1 MRPVWR
7 GKGRVKM
14 GEIVHRILDMI
25 TGLGYW
31 GILIGLALEVIP
43 SEIVLAYAGYLVFKG
58 EINVTEAVIFG
69 TIGCLLQQVV
79 LYAIGSYG
87 GRPFVDRYGKFLHL
101 KPKHIDMTERWF
113 QKYGPIV
120 VFLSRFIPVV
130 RQAISIPAGIA
141 RMNMFKFLV
150 YTGLASIPWAIIFIL
165 IGKSLGEN
173 WQSIEEKAG
182 PYTQPILYAAVV
194 LTALYIL
201 YKVLTRKKNPKAD
214 EEAAG
219 GQDAAQELQK
229 IGGEYQVL
237 NGRQVRTKNG
247 SQAFDHLVVGPNGL
261 FHIETKNWDGTVTF
275 TQNGVERSG
284 AEHKEDP
291 TGQLYRHEY
300 VLKELLREH
309 KLQADIVGVLC
320 FSNPD
325 CRVVGASPAFATVT
339 LDRLVH
345 TIKNHKPKH
354 RLSEGDVKHIA
365 KLLQNA

>member
-1 MRPVWR
+1 M
-7 GKGRVKM
+7 
-14 GEIVHRILDMI
+14 HRILEMI

-87 GRPFVDRYGKFLHL
+87 GRPFVDKYGKYLHL

-113 QKYGPIV
+113 QRYGPVV
-120 VFLSRFIPVV
+120 VFASRFIPVI

-173 WQSIEEKAG
+173 WASIEEKAG
-182 PYTQPILYAAVV
+182 PYTKPILYATVIII
-194 LTALYIL
+194 ALYIL
-201 YKVLTRKKNPKAD
+201 YKYLTRKKRPKPD
-214 EEAAG
+214 G
-219 GQDAAQELQK
+219 DAAVGQQPGAELSTDRQLEQL
-229 IGGEYQVL
+229 GGEYKVL
-237 NGRQVRTKNG
+237 RGRRIRTPSG
-247 SQAFDHLVVGPNGL
+247 SQPFGHLVVGPNGI
-261 FHIETKNWDGTVTF
+261 FHIETKPWEGSIRF
-275 TQNGVERSG
+275 TPNGVERSG
-284 AEHKEDP
+284 EEHKEDP
-291 TGQLYRHEY
+291 TALLYRHEY

-325 CRVVGASPAFATVT
+325 CTIAGSSPAFAAVK

-345 TIKNHKPKH
+345 TIESHKPKR
-354 RLSEGDVKHIA
+354 RLEDRDVLRIA
-365 KLLQNA
+365 ELLERSGTAG